1 MIISNL
7 GFLGQVSA
15 FFQRALHF
23 GGVGTDDYVSMNAIT
38 VSNVFTISFWFKL
51 PTSVTNPTILG
62 HSTGTYDTVECVSGI
77 NAGVRFIIANVVQ
90 HQDFM
95 TDAING
101 FVGDTW
107 YHIVLTRNDKELRC
121 YLNGVEADK
130 INRASPQTILSSAAT
145 TFDLIGTDENLTT
158 SVAEVTLDELVIWDG
173 TIASGANVTSLYNG
187 GEGALAT
194 DVIASPDRYYKMNS
208 VGTSTTAIDDGLDG
222 EDGTLNNFPTRGM
235 WVNR

>member
-7 GFLGQVSA
+7 GFLQGDS

-23 GGVGTDDYVSMNAIT
+23 GGITTDDYVSMTAIT
-38 VSNVFTISFWFKL
+38 VSNVFTVSFWFKL
-51 PTSVTNPTILG
+51 PTTATSPIILG
-62 HSTGTYDTVECVSGI
+62 HSTGTDDTIQCVAAT
-77 NAGVRFIIANVVQ
+77 NAGVRFTIANVTQ
-90 HQDFM
+90 HDDFM
-95 TDAING
+95 TDAIDR

-107 YHIVLTRNDKELRC
+107 YHIVLTRNDKELKC

-130 INRASPQTILSSAAT
+130 IGRASPQTILSSAAT
-145 TFDLIGTDENLTT
+145 TFDLIGTDDNLTT
-158 SVAEVTLDELVIWDG
+158 SVAEFTLDELVIWDG
-173 TIASGANVTSLYNG
+173 TIASAANVTSLYNE

-208 VGTSTTAIDDGLDG
+208 LGTSTTATDDGSDAAN
-222 EDGTLNNFPTRGM
+222 GTLNNFPISGM